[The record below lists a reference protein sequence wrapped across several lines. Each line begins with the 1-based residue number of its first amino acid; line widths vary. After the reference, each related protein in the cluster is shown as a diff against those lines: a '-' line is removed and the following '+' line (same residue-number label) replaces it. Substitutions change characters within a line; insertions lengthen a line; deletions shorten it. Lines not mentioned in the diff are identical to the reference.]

1 MLRRSLQESMR
12 RMSALASEGSAQVD
26 RRIVVKLLTTYF
38 EKGHSAEVLQVM
50 ARMLGFTGGYLCD
63 APALELLLLSVRSLA
78 FLGAHHSPACT
89 CLHPKGTV
97 EPPGTCQ
104 YNCFVM
110 RSLADMLTLC
120 LTVPILTHVLALSCR
135 GRQLRHRALPASE

>member
-63 APALELLLLSVRSLA
+63 TPALELVLVSTSRLA
-78 FLGAHHSPACT
+78 SFGAQHCPACS

-97 EPPGTCQ
+97 DPPGSCVT
-104 YNCFVM
+104 YNCSGIKFP
-110 RSLADMLTLC
+110 ADIC
-120 LTVPILTHVLALSCR
+120 
-135 GRQLRHRALPASE
+135 

>member
-50 ARMLGFTGGYLCD
+50 ARMLSFTGGCLCD
-63 APALELLLLSVRSLA
+63 APTLELLPVSVCSLA
-78 FLGAHHSPACT
+78 SFWRASLSRLWVPA
-89 CLHPKGTV
+89 PQGKSGTL
-97 EPPGTCQ
+97 
-104 YNCFVM
+104 
-110 RSLADMLTLC
+110 LASVNATA
-120 LTVPILTHVLALSCR
+120 LALDLQLTYVDAVPERPVADSCQSCL
-135 GRQLRHRALPASE
+135 RQAASAPSQ